1 MKGLKTINLKSGMP
15 SLEDARLRLAQ
26 AISQGRGEGCVAL
39 KIVHGYGSS
48 GVGGSLRTG
57 LRSSL
62 RKRRK
67 KGEIKDFVTGE
78 KWSVFEE
85 QSRRILDECQQLS
98 RDPDLDRYNEGIT
111 IVIL

>member
-1 MKGLKTINLKSGMP
+1 MKGLKTVNLKAGMP
-15 SLEDARLRLAQ
+15 SLEEARLRLAQ
-26 AISQGRGEGCVAL
+26 AISQGHTEGCVAM

-48 GVGGSLRTG
+48 GVGGNLRTG

-67 KGEIKDFVTGE
+67 KGEIRGFVTGE

-85 QSRRILDECQQLS
+85 QCRQILDQCQQLR
-98 RDPDLDRYNEGIT
+98 RDPDLDRFNEGIT